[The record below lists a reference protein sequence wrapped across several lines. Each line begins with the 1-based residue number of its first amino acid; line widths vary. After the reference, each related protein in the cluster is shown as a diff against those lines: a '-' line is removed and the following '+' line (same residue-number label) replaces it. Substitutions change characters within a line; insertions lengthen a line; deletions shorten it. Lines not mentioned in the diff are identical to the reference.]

1 MSSTSTIFLNNP
13 DDIVVIYGKVFTVDE
28 LQQELID
35 AHILK
40 GRLAELRGDKE

>member
-1 MSSTSTIFLNNP
+1 MSSTSPIVLNDPN
-13 DDIVVIYGKVFTVDE
+13 DIVVIYGKTFTVDE

-40 GRLAELRGDKE
+40 GRLAELRGDEK